1 MTHPNI
7 QNPQHSPSHPTKY
20 KRHRW
25 LWLLPTVIGIG
36 IISWIILNSAKT
48 KHDAKET
55 EREKQ
60 TLLISAQNI
69 GSNANCYIISEAGKY
84 IFKTVKGNS
93 EESVGNVH
101 SAEVLWESFG
111 TNVQPKE
118 GDLIQ
123 MVAYADGNI
132 AFQASDK
139 KGNAVIAAK
148 DAKGK
153 ILWSWHIWL
162 TDQPKRQTYY
172 NYAGILMDRNLG
184 ATCASPGEAESLGLL
199 YQWGRKDPF
208 LGSSSISKSVMA
220 KSTIKRPQV
229 VQSNSYVGTIEY
241 ATENPTTFIIGNDIN
256 YDWHYSGSEYI
267 DNTRWTESNKRKS
280 IYDPCPAGW
289 RVPDGDEYGVWAKAL
304 GSSMRF
310 TDPNS
315 YITAHEGINFLK
327 IFGPDHCI
335 WYPAAG
341 YLCKYGLL
349 DVGTFGHY
357 WSASQEDWS
366 HVAYYL
372 NFNHDGYINPME
384 NYNICSYAC
393 SVRCVE
399 E

>member
-1 MTHPNI
+1 MTHSNI

-139 KGNAVIAAK
+139 KGN
-148 DAKGK
+148 
-153 ILWSWHIWL
+153 
-162 TDQPKRQTYY
+162 
-172 NYAGILMDRNLG
+172 
-184 ATCASPGEAESLGLL
+184 
-199 YQWGRKDPF
+199 
-208 LGSSSISKSVMA
+208 
-220 KSTIKRPQV
+220 
-229 VQSNSYVGTIEY
+229 
-241 ATENPTTFIIGNDIN
+241 
-256 YDWHYSGSEYI
+256 
-267 DNTRWTESNKRKS
+267 
-280 IYDPCPAGW
+280 
-289 RVPDGDEYGVWAKAL
+289 
-304 GSSMRF
+304 
-310 TDPNS
+310 
-315 YITAHEGINFLK
+315 
-327 IFGPDHCI
+327 
-335 WYPAAG
+335 
-341 YLCKYGLL
+341 
-349 DVGTFGHY
+349 
-357 WSASQEDWS
+357 
-366 HVAYYL
+366 
-372 NFNHDGYINPME
+372 NH
-384 NYNICSYAC
+384 
-393 SVRCVE
+393 
-399 E
+399 